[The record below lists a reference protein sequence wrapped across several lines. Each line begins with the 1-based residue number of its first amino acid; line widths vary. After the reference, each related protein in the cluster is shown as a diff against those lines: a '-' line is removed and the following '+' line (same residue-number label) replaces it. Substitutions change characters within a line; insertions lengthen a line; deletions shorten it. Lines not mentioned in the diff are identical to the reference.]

1 MRLKAALLLV
11 VLSAA
16 ACKTEWYGTSNVY
29 AWNGS
34 DQIVKLQLEGTDD
47 LDLTLRPNSGELL
60 RDVVAGPYTIV
71 TKREGQADV
80 STRTEIRKGDVTIL
94 NVDGLGCF
102 ARADVAGKY
111 SANMRFP
118 VQIVSEYSKDTV
130 IRIDSAIDVLPGEI
144 LPQKRP
150 KSAYGFYR
158 VSSVPCDT
166 IGDRTKMAEYLKE
179 QR

>member
-1 MRLKAALLLV
+1 MRAAILLT

-16 ACKTEWYGTSNVY
+16 ACKSEWYGTSNVY
-29 AWNGS
+29 AWNGT
-34 DQIVKLQLEGTDD
+34 DQIVKLQVEGTDD
-47 LDLTLRPNSGELL
+47 LDLTLRPQSGELL

-71 TKREGQADV
+71 TKREGQPDV
-80 STRTEIRKGDVTIL
+80 SARTEIRKGDLTVL

-118 VQIVSEYSKDTV
+118 VQVVSEYSKDPV
-130 IRIDSAIDVLPGEI
+130 IRIESAIDVLPSEL
-144 LPQKRP
+144 LPKNRP

-158 VSSVPCDT
+158 VSQVPCEL
-166 IGDRTKMAEYLKE
+166 IGDRNKMAEHLKE